1 MRFKRQ
7 FGDLPFGY
15 DHKYIYSHI
24 GYNLK
29 VTDMQAAIGVAQLDK
44 LPYFIEK
51 RKENFN
57 KINEKIKKYEKYFI
71 MPKATEKSDP
81 SWFGYPL
88 TVKDDAGFTR
98 NELTQ
103 HLEDNNIMTR
113 LLFAGNITKQPAYI
127 NENHRII
134 GDLKNTDNIMNNTFF
149 IGVYPEIDDPQVDYI
164 EKVFD
169 EFFEK
174 VKNGS

>member
-1 MRFKRQ
+1 
-7 FGDLPFGY
+7 
-15 DHKYIYSHI
+15 
-24 GYNLK
+24 
-29 VTDMQAAIGVAQLDK
+29 
-44 LPYFIEK
+44 
-51 RKENFN
+51 
-57 KINEKIKKYEKYFI
+57 

-169 EFFEK
+169 EF
-174 VKNGS
+174 